1 MIKIGVNGACGRM
14 GSRIIA
20 LASKDKDFSVAQ
32 AIEREGHPDLG
43 KDIGLLTGCQ
53 ELGVKVTDRINGKVK
68 VDVLIDFSSP
78 LSAVKRLMECAE
90 RGIGIVVGT
99 TGLDEEQKEKIIMAA
114 KKIPCLFSPNMS
126 VGVNLLFDIISHV
139 ARILGKGADIEIIET
154 HHRFKKD
161 APSGTALKIAEK
173 ICEATGI
180 KIDKDVVYG
189 RYGEVGE
196 RKPNQIAIHAVRLG
210 NVVGIHKVIFD
221 CQDEQLEITHNAHS
235 RDTFASGALRAARF
249 IAGCPPGLYSMSDVL
264 NENRKK

>member
-14 GSRIIA
+14 GARIIA
-20 LASKDKDFSVAQ
+20 LALRDKDFSVTQ

-53 ELGVKVTDRINGKVK
+53 ELGVKITDSINGK

-78 LSAVKRLMECAE
+78 LSTIKRLNECAE
-90 RGIGIVVGT
+90 RGIAIVIGT
-99 TGLDEEQKEKIIMAA
+99 TGFNDEQKEKLTLAA

-126 VGVNLLFDIISHV
+126 VGVNLLFDIISQV
-139 ARILGKGADIEIIET
+139 ARILGKEADIEIIET

-180 KIDKDVVYG
+180 KMDKDVVYG

-196 RKPNQIAIHAVRLG
+196 RKQNQIAIHAVRLG

-221 CQDEQLEITHNAHS
+221 SQEEQLEITHNAHS
-235 RDTFASGALRAARF
+235 RDTFASGALKAARF
-249 IAGCPPGLYSMSDVL
+249 IAGCPPGLYTMSDVL
-264 NENRKK
+264 NKHL